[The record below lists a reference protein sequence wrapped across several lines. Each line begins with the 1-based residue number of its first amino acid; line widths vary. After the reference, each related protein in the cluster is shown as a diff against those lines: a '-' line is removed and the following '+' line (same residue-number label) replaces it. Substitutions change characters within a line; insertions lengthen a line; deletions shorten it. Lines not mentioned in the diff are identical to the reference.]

1 MQRWRRTASAAGTD
15 RGRGVRVLRIAGE
28 LPGPSRG
35 REDGGE
41 PPYGGG
47 GGAPE
52 RSGGCQRPFLDVLG
66 GTSGSLRVTG
76 SPRIDERAPGRGTGT
91 PGIGPPK
98 PDRAAL
104 LWADS
109 RAVTLD
115 PAHPARLWAARRHL
129 WRPGDPW
136 PDAVRWLL
144 WRDGGGS
151 MVAAFAPVADWTEA
165 PPPPP
170 PGVQL
175 VHVAADGS
183 PRKGRGGLNKRNH
196 GPTAAAVAVIGA
208 PLWRAECVHVAEGL
222 ADALAVAAREDG
234 AALAVGGA
242 SGFGRLA
249 PDLAA
254 LAEEAAKAAEAFDEA
269 KRAAL
274 SGDWPATR
282 AEGRQGSRSR
292 RTGPA
297 DRGGRRRVRSS
308 RLLPGW

>member
-1 MQRWRRTASAAGTD
+1 M
-15 RGRGVRVLRIAGE
+15 
-28 LPGPSRG
+28 
-35 REDGGE
+35 
-41 PPYGGG
+41 
-47 GGAPE
+47 
-52 RSGGCQRPFLDVLG
+52 
-66 GTSGSLRVTG
+66 
-76 SPRIDERAPGRGTGT
+76 
-91 PGIGPPK
+91 
-98 PDRAAL
+98 
-104 LWADS
+104 
-109 RAVTLD
+109 
-115 PAHPARLWAARRHL
+115 
-129 WRPGDPW
+129 
-136 PDAVRWLL
+136 
-144 WRDGGGS
+144 
-151 MVAAFAPVADWTEA
+151 
-165 PPPPP
+165 
-170 PGVQL
+170 
-175 VHVAADGS
+175 
-183 PRKGRGGLNKRNH
+183 
-196 GPTAAAVAVIGA
+196 IGA